1 MSVLVLLTKK
11 QMEARIPTFSTWTNS
26 IIAVLHKIEGGSN
39 LNYQLTSRRHYKP
52 DLLVKYEFNI
62 SKCSL

>member
-26 IIAVLHKIEGGSN
+26 IIAVLQKIEGGSN
-39 LNYQLTSRRHYKP
+39 LNSQVTQIFEWK
-52 DLLVKYEFNI
+52 
-62 SKCSL
+62 